1 MHKPLFTK
9 PIKMPFL
16 ETAGAFI
23 LNILSKNKEVKKFED
38 DFVDAS
44 VKWVRSWFLK
54 DDPTAEYVLDANE
67 VPKKF
72 VQDKL
77 EKLIENPE
85 FKKELE
91 DKLQQSKTAIIK
103 EKNIAKN
110 AKIKGKN
117 VHIGDKTS
125 ENDGN
130 WDRKNIVEGGSIEA
144 DGDFHLGD
152 G

>member
-1 MHKPLFTK
+1 M
-9 PIKMPFL
+9 MPFL

-23 LNILSKNKEVKKFED
+23 LNILSKNQEAQKFKQ
-38 DFVDAS
+38 DFVDES

-54 DDPTAEYVLDANE
+54 EDASAKYVLDAE
-67 VPKKF
+67 TKIPKQF

-77 EKLIENPE
+77 RQLTQNPQ

-91 DKLQQSKTAIIK
+91 DRLKKSKSYVIQ

-110 AKIKGKN
+110 THIKGKN
-117 VHIGDKTS
+117 IHIGDKTPN
-125 ENDGN
+125 NDDH
-130 WDRKNIVEGGSIEA
+130 WDRKNIVEGSQIEA
-144 DGDFHLGD
+144 EEDFHLGD